1 MRSPTCPSGSGRS
14 PFRFRTPIAAGLA
27 LIVVLGG
34 AGAARA
40 QRAAGDQAGPR
51 LPGTIDRAPEW
62 AGPDA
67 PFDLKAYF
75 APVPAGRN
83 AAPLYL
89 DALFEFGHE
98 VEYCF
103 PPGPERNRRAAAARD
118 RMARYMKLLT
128 RMREDESAVSDADIN
143 AVIAM
148 YGEGLRKVAEA
159 QKRDRCDFG
168 LTIQADGLVAHAQS
182 ARQVARIASLRVRQA
197 VKRGDFDAAID
208 DVKMVLR
215 LSRDLRPHGVII
227 DQLVADAIV
236 VVVCSD
242 HAKTILAATNLRVTD
257 CDRLLKVFL
266 DHEAAS
272 PNGYVE
278 GLRAEY
284 LFGLAA
290 TRQVAESKSARV
302 RAALPNVER
311 AARESS
317 DFYRAMLAL
326 DGQPYAPRLAATEKL
341 SLKPGGAQ
349 IGPMLGAFVQATG
362 RTGAT
367 IRATECL
374 IVMRRWELKHRGL
387 PRALLLPVKEAGLKA
402 IPLDP
407 YDGQPMRVGV
417 FEDDTVVYSVGKDGR
432 DDKGRRDS
440 RFDTQPGDLIYRMT
454 KNPR

>member
-1 MRSPTCPSGSGRS
+1 PMCPSRSGRAAF
-14 PFRFRTPIAAGLA
+14 PFRAPIAGVLSM
-27 LIVVLGG
+27 IVVLGG
-34 AGAARA
+34 SGTASAQKTAAST
-40 QRAAGDQAGPR
+40 DEPR
-51 LPGTIDRAPEW
+51 LPGTISRVPDW

-98 VEYCF
+98 VEFCF
-103 PPGPERNRRAAAARD
+103 PPGPERNRRAAAARE

-128 RMREDESAVSDADIN
+128 RMREDESAVSDEDIN
-143 AVIAM
+143 AVIAA
-148 YGEGLRKVAEA
+148 YAEGFRKVAEA

-168 LTIQADGLVAHAQS
+168 LTIQADGIVAHAQA
-182 ARQVARIASLRVRQA
+182 ARQVARIAALRVGQA

-208 DVKMVLR
+208 DVRMVLR

-227 DQLVADAIV
+227 DQLIADAIV
-236 VVVCSD
+236 AVVYGD
-242 HAKTILAATNLRVTD
+242 LAKTILAAPRLRVTD

-266 DHEAAS
+266 DHEARGS
-272 PNGYVE
+272 DGYVE
-278 GLRAEY
+278 GLHAEY

-290 TRQVAESKSARV
+290 TRRIYETKSAPV
-302 RAALPNVER
+302 KANLANLEQS
-311 AARESS
+311 ARESG

-326 DGQPYAPRLAATEKL
+326 NGQPYAPRLAAAEKL
-341 SLKPGGAQ
+341 ARKPGGAQ
-349 IGPMLGAFVQATG
+349 IAPTLAAFVQASG
-362 RTGAT
+362 RTVAT
-367 IRATECL
+367 LRATECL

-407 YDGQPMRVGV
+407 YDGQPMRVAV
-417 FEDDTVVYSVGKDGR
+417 FEGDTVVYSVGKDGR
-432 DDKGRRDS
+432 DDKGQRDS
-440 RFDTQPGDLIYRMT
+440 RFDTQSGDLIFRTT